1 MIDQDSVSTLQ
12 KNLVSL
18 MMSAP
23 KQIADQYLEII
34 ALMSKRFVHEKWPN
48 LIPVRL
54 PRLFG

>member
-12 KNLVSL
+12 NNLVGL

-34 ALMSKRFVHEKWPN
+34 ALMSKRFVHEQWPN
-48 LIPVRL
+48 LIPV
-54 PRLFG
+54 